1 MERLYCDEN
10 MKTEE
15 QFRAHHLYKF
25 LYQHGLFG
33 SFLKNTLGSPHSVRK
48 NAAYEFL
55 QGKIDCITFLE
66 RVGNIDLAFIWI
78 NTLEGET
85 FWYNLHLKEYNS
97 HCKQWTEYQKI
108 TKKH

>member
-1 MERLYCDEN
+1 

-33 SFLKNTLGSPHSVRK
+33 SFLKNTLDSPHSVRK
-48 NAAYEFL
+48 NAACEFL

-66 RVGNIDLAFIWI
+66 RVGNIDLAFIWN
-78 NTLEGET
+78 NTLEGEK
-85 FWYNLHLKEYNS
+85 FWYSLHLKEEET
-97 HCKQWTEYQKI
+97 HWKQWLEYQKI
-108 TKKH
+108 AKKH